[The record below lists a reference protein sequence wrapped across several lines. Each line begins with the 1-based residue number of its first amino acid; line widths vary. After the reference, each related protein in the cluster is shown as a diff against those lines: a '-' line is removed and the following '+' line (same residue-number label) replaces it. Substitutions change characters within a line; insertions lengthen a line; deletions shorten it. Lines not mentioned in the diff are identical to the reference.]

1 MEMQMK
7 QKGQAFLTCVE
18 MGSSE
23 HLLMRCGHVVPGGGG
38 SRYIKPQHL
47 AKRGHPYTDRLSPP
61 PRL

>member
-38 SRYIKPQHL
+38 L
-47 AKRGHPYTDRLSPP
+47 ATLSHSIW
-61 PRL
+61 LSEVIHTQID